1 MFTSAQALTDDVT
14 NLKDGELSVF
24 IRFGSDYR
32 SNFYEYEI
40 PLSLTPAG
48 HYHNDLESDRLIVWP
63 IDNTLDIALSIFTD
77 LKQKR
82 NQAKTRPNSAISYGK
97 VYSAYDP
104 EQPANKVS
112 VMGNPS
118 LA

>member
-1 MFTSAQALTDDVT
+1 M
-14 NLKDGELSVF
+14 
-24 IRFGSDYR
+24 
-32 SNFYEYEI
+32 
-40 PLSLTPAG
+40 
-48 HYHNDLESDRLIVWP
+48 IVWP

-82 NQAKTRPNSAISYGK
+82 NQAKNRPNSGISYGK
-97 VYSAYDP
+97 VYSEYDP

-118 LA
+118 LAEVKTMMIGNSNISYQSVKG